1 MSAALKTCA
10 IEPSSRRSRL
20 ALTFL
25 VFLLAISWT
34 IGRMQPLPLEAA
46 ANKPLE
52 ARHGMVVSVSPPAT
66 DVGLEILKK
75 GGNAVDA
82 AVATA
87 FALAVTYPAAGNIG
101 GGGFMLVFPG
111 GEQSK
116 GEGPVVIEYRET
128 APAAA
133 NRTMFTKDD
142 SLFGYKVIG
151 VPGTIRGLA
160 LAHERFG
167 KLPWR
172 EVVMPAVTLAEDGFL
187 IDTPLASS
195 LNGIVAGA
203 GDFPE
208 LRRVYGKDK
217 ETGRQGDKENRR
229 AADGQLLVSPSPGLL
244 VCAWRAGDWLV
255 QKDLATTLRLIA
267 EHGADAFYKGAIA
280 DKIAAE
286 MKAGGG
292 LITKADLAAYQAKVR
307 TPIHGT
313 YRGYDVYAPPPPSSG
328 GTCLVEMLN
337 ILENFDLRR
346 QGRWSPE
353 TLHLMSETMR
363 RAYFDRARYL
373 ADPDFVDIPSQLVTK
388 DYARDLAQSIDRDR
402 ATRSED
408 LAKDIPLDREGD
420 STTHFSIID
429 KDGMAVANTYT
440 LERSYGSR
448 VVVRGAGFLLN
459 DEMMDFNWRP
469 GVTDRHGT
477 IGTDAN
483 LIAPGKRMLSSQTP
497 TIVAKNGKAVLV
509 TGSPGSR
516 TIINTIL
523 CMVVNV
529 IDFDMDIRSAV
540 DAPRLHH
547 QWFPDEIRFEGI
559 GKYSQAVKSLRRMGH
574 TVSGARQG
582 DAHSIWIDSET
593 GRYFGA
599 EDRRINGKAAGF

>member
-1 MSAALKTCA
+1 
-10 IEPSSRRSRL
+10 
-20 ALTFL
+20 
-25 VFLLAISWT
+25 
-34 IGRMQPLPLEAA
+34 
-46 ANKPLE
+46 
-52 ARHGMVVSVSPPAT
+52 
-66 DVGLEILKK
+66 VGLEILKK

-133 NRTMFTKDD
+133 NRTMFSKDD
-142 SLFGYKVIG
+142 GLYGYKVIG
-151 VPGTIRGLA
+151 VPGTVRGLA

-172 EVVMPAVTLAEDGFL
+172 ELVLPAIHLAEEGFL
-187 IDTPLASS
+187 IDAQLASS
-195 LNGIVAGA
+195 LNGIVGSA

-208 LRRVYGKDK
+208 LRRVFGK
-217 ETGRQGDKENRR
+217 
-229 AADGQLLVSPSPGLL
+229 PGPPLSSGEKIREEGSK
-244 VCAWRAGDWLV
+244 VWRAGDRLV

-353 TLHLMSETMR
+353 TLHLMTETMR

-388 DYARDLAQSIDRDR
+388 DYARGLARSIDRDR
-402 ATRSED
+402 ATRSDD

-547 QWFPDEIRFEGI
+547 QWFPDEVRFEGI

-582 DAHSIWIDSET
+582 DAHSIRIDPET